1 MLIFF
6 FDVEKDNIIKLEKNI
21 KKNDIIINCIGK
33 IKPFINENN
42 NYQIQSA
49 ININALFPFQL
60 LNIIKKKKIKVY
72 QIATDCVFNGSIGN
86 YIENSKHDATDIYGK
101 TKSIGE
107 INHKRFYNLR
117 VSIIGRELDTKNSL
131 IEWFL
136 SNYNKT
142 KIFGFTDHMWNG
154 VTTKVF
160 AQILLTILEK
170 KINVPNNFH
179 IVPKN
184 KVNKYTLLNYIKDHY
199 NFKKLKIIKKN
210 SNMKINRV
218 LKTSHKKINNEIW
231 LKTKYKKQLSIKEI
245 VSTL

>member
-1 MLIFF
+1 
-6 FDVEKDNIIKLEKNI
+6 
-21 KKNDIIINCIGK
+21 
-33 IKPFINENN
+33 
-42 NYQIQSA
+42 
-49 ININALFPFQL
+49 
-60 LNIIKKKKIKVY
+60 
-72 QIATDCVFNGSIGN
+72 
-86 YIENSKHDATDIYGK
+86 
-101 TKSIGE
+101 
-107 INHKRFYNLR
+107 
-117 VSIIGRELDTKNSL
+117 
-131 IEWFL
+131 
-136 SNYNKT
+136 
-142 KIFGFTDHMWNG
+142 MWNG

-218 LKTSHKKINNEIW
+218 LKTSHNKINNEIW